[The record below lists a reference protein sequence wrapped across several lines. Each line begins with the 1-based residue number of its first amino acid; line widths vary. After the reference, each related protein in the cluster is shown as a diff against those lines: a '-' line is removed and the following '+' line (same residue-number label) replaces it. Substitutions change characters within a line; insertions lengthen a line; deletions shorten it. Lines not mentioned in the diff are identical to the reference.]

1 MCNIVNNSLE
11 ISQNIKKK
19 HTKTLKKVK
28 FFEHNNNIFLPTNSH
43 KNQTKKGSKSN
54 YVFRCSRCHFRFR
67 PDDRPDAGWQRPRPS
82 PTRGWCSRCNHEL
95 NIVPPSIK
103 LFSSPGHGTT
113 ACLTVGRTN
122 HMNRSKNTQGSRAL
136 DSLEFSW
143 LNWSLWKRMN
153 ERTIRSHY
161 YQFMLEWART
171 ACFFGENYAPSRM
184 G

>member
-1 MCNIVNNSLE
+1 M
-11 ISQNIKKK
+11 
-19 HTKTLKKVK
+19 KKVK

-95 NIVPPSIK
+95 NIFPPSIK

-143 LNWSLWKRMN
+143 LNWSLWKRRN
-153 ERTIRSHY
+153 E
-161 YQFMLEWART
+161 QK
-171 ACFFGENYAPSRM
+171 FGRIITNLCLNEHAPRVFSGKITLPRVRVNLVP
-184 G
+184 